1 MASRFPVSAAVGRRP
16 WRWALAVLSVIAVAS
31 MLLAARQASRGSVP
45 VSVPVTTGDDWT
57 GHAAPDFVL
66 DTLDGRRLRLSDLR
80 GRVVLINFW
89 ATWCAPC
96 ALEMPWLAEFD
107 ARYRARGL
115 TILGISVDDASRER
129 IAKMVEERRA
139 TYLILLK
146 DDTVELRYGG
156 VRFLPQTFFVG
167 RDGRV
172 VMWRYGI
179 RTREAFEADVRS
191 ALGL

>member
-1 MASRFPVSAAVGRRP
+1 VSAAAVGRR
-16 WRWALAVLSVIAVAS
+16 WRRWALGALTLIAVAT
-31 MLLAARQASRGSVP
+31 MLLAARQASLGDP
-45 VSVPVTTGDDWT
+45 VSAAAGDDWT
-57 GHAAPDFVL
+57 GRIAPDFAL
-66 DTLDGRRLRLSDLR
+66 ATLDGRRLRLSDFR

-96 ALEMPWLAEFD
+96 RVEMPWLAEFD

-115 TILGISVDDASRER
+115 TILGVSVDDGGRER
-129 IAKMVEERRA
+129 IAKFVHERQA
-139 TYLILLK
+139 AYPILLK

-172 VMWRYGI
+172 VERLYGI
-179 RTREAFEADVRS
+179 RTREDFEADVRS

>member
-1 MASRFPVSAAVGRRP
+1 MASRFHVSAAVGRRP
-16 WRWALAVLSVIAVAS
+16 WRWALAVLSLIAVAS

-45 VSVPVTTGDDWT
+45 VSVATGGDWI

-96 ALEMPWLAEFD
+96 ALEMPWLAELD
-107 ARYRARGL
+107 ARYRSRGL
-115 TILGISVDDASRER
+115 TILGVSVDDASRER

-139 TYLILLK
+139 TYPILLK
-146 DDTVELRYGG
+146 DDAVELQYGG

-179 RTREAFEADVRS
+179 RTREAFEADIRS